1 MIHFNSAPSLMTS
14 IFIVSMPVSYRLDG
28 KTQTSSALSIRTLRL
43 LAKGRTEHNY
53 NKSMKIFRFTKVQW
67 DATCAVFKY
76 VHPIRAMVLKS
87 TRFKSISEA
96 TAFVEKEYGVTIVSC
111 KVTVEVGI

>member
-1 MIHFNSAPSLMTS
+1 
-14 IFIVSMPVSYRLDG
+14 
-28 KTQTSSALSIRTLRL
+28 
-43 LAKGRTEHNY
+43 
-53 NKSMKIFRFTKVQW
+53 MKNFRFTKVQW
-67 DATCAVFKY
+67 DATCADYKY

-111 KVTVEVGI
+111 KVTVEDGICEELTTFPAQD